1 MMFFL
6 LKLDNH
12 NLKHFIGLIV
22 VCTFVTLIYFLNKF
36 FFNKYNLEPPK
47 LIQINKHLLKSMAI
61 GLLLALIIL
70 FPTRI
75 IQFLQTDNIDYLI
88 VVFTLENFKN
98 ALFASIT
105 EEIIFRGTLL
115 NFYSQKK
122 KKYLGLIISSLIFG
136 LLHIANVLDGQEVSF
151 IYIFYIVLYGFCF
164 GLTYLNFGI
173 IGSITFH
180 FIGNLLITGFEKS
193 TNDFFNSSDFYYKL
207 ILTFIVCILLFY
219 RDRKKSLNSN

>member
-1 MMFFL
+1 MFFL

-47 LIQINKHLLKSMAI
+47 LIQINKHLFKSMAI

-122 KKYLGLIISSLIFG
+122 KEIPRV
-136 LLHIANVLDGQEVSF
+136 N
-151 IYIFYIVLYGFCF
+151 
-164 GLTYLNFGI
+164 
-173 IGSITFH
+173 
-180 FIGNLLITGFEKS
+180 NL
-193 TNDFFNSSDFYYKL
+193 FFNFWPITYS
-207 ILTFIVCILLFY
+207 
-219 RDRKKSLNSN
+219 